1 MPTASRTGS
10 SPFSIF
16 SLSPLARTPRKV
28 VTTSPYGPPCSTWEN
43 GWLCFSPLPVG
54 AAASAHRSQIE
65 FLMFAARVTCRQV
78 EHCHIER
85 PKSYSAAKIKRLLRW
100 LESRHKRAKVV
111 VLYSS
116 ALTSVTGIFAN

>member
-1 MPTASRTGS
+1 
-10 SPFSIF
+10 
-16 SLSPLARTPRKV
+16 
-28 VTTSPYGPPCSTWEN
+28 
-43 GWLCFSPLPVG
+43 
-54 AAASAHRSQIE
+54 
-65 FLMFAARVTCRQV
+65 MFAGRVTCKQV

-116 ALTSVTGIFAN
+116 ALTSVTGINEMVRRRVG